1 MPGTRKKVLLTG
13 PPGCGKT
20 TVARKIA
27 GILGTEA
34 VGFFTEEVRNA
45 TGTRTGFQVESVDGR
60 KGELSSKRSGP
71 GPRVGAYVVLVRS
84 FEAVAIPSLIGEED
98 KVFLI
103 DEIGKMECFSDPF
116 CKRVREIFDS
126 DARVLA
132 TIPFRSTVPFIEGIR
147 NRQDVLIVTVTRE
160 NRDRLPEDLS
170 AAFQG

>member
-1 MPGTRKKVLLTG
+1 
-13 PPGCGKT
+13 
-20 TVARKIA
+20 
-27 GILGTEA
+27 
-34 VGFFTEEVRNA
+34 
-45 TGTRTGFQVESVDGR
+45 
-60 KGELSSKRSGP
+60 
-71 GPRVGAYVVLVRS
+71 VGAYVVLVRS